1 MDQDIIKVLR
11 KIGTPVNT
19 AVILDVAEGI
29 ITAKDRTLRASNGGP
44 IELKSSWAKLLM
56 LRMKLVKRRGTTK
69 SRLQLSDDQFKK
81 VQRSYLAEVV
91 HVAKA
96 NNIPPQ
102 LIINWDQTGLNVVPT
117 SSWTMEEQGS

>member
-1 MDQDIIKVLR
+1 
-11 KIGTPVNT
+11 
-19 AVILDVAEGI
+19 
-29 ITAKDRTLRASNGGP
+29 
-44 IELKSSWAKLLM
+44 M

-102 LIINWDQTGLNVVPT
+102 LIIYWDQTGLNVVPT